1 MVWLGNKAELSAG
14 PSLYVLCK
22 AIGDSLTSYTGLTK
36 AAIM

>member
-22 AIGDSLTSYTGLTK
+22 AIGVSLASYTGLAK
-36 AAIM
+36 APIM